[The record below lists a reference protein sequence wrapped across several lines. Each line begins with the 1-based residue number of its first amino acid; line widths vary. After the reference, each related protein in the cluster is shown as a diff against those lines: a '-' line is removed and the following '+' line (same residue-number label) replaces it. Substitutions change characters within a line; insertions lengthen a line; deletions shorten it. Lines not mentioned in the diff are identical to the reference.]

1 MLNLGKGQGLE
12 HTLSAEEMYLI
23 NFTENNKKLCL
34 SWHYNGTNSYL
45 FIDTEKFINSKQ
57 KSLKL

>member
-1 MLNLGKGQGLE
+1 MLNLGKGQGLD

-45 FIDTEKFINSKQ
+45 FIDIEKFINSKQ
-57 KSLKL
+57 NSLKL